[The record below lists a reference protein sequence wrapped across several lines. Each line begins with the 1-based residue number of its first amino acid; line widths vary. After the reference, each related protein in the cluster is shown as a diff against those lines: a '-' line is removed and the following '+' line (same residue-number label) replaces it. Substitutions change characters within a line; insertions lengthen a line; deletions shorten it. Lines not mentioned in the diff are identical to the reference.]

1 METKQNENGF
11 EQENVQETAV
21 EETTAEEIKAEEEV
35 NEETSVKPQPEKP
48 AKKKSSVAKALRSN
62 KFKHGSMA
70 TLMSVIFIAIVVLVN
85 ILVGAVTERFPSLNI
100 DLTAE
105 KMNSLSDQAID
116 IAKGVNA
123 ETAIYLIGSEDA
135 YLKNQNV
142 YYSNYG
148 LELGQVVNL
157 ANKLKETNSKISV
170 QFIDPDTNPT
180 FISEYP
186 DETLTTGTV
195 LVKTEK
201 RYKVLSISDLFSV
214 QSNSTT
220 GARETYSKVDSALAA
235 ALEVV
240 NMDKVPVLTLATGHG
255 EMLTSDAIGSFTSM
269 MEKENFQIRE
279 IDILTEEIPEDT
291 QILMLP
297 TPTTD
302 YAEEEIEKMREFL
315 DDKED
320 TEGRTI
326 LVTFHTTQ
334 TEMPHL
340 ASFLEEWGIGV
351 EEGMVAETD
360 SSRIALRN
368 ASYVLVD
375 NTDDILSDNTYSN
388 LLAAASRPI
397 SLLFKNSGD
406 IVTQSLWTTA
416 DTAYVV
422 TGDMTEAEAED
433 PDTAAQTVAAI
444 ASKSISIDGKYTD
457 RSVITFGS
465 SWIFTDTFISA
476 SAFGN
481 KSYITDLLKTATG
494 TDGST
499 VSVYTQSV
507 QTNTLDITASVG
519 TLTTLGLGVFTIGI
533 PVVILIAGLVIFLKR
548 RHL

>member
-21 EETTAEEIKAEEEV
+21 KETTAEEIKAEEEV

-433 PDTAAQTVAAI
+433 PDTAAQTVVAI

>member
-21 EETTAEEIKAEEEV
+21 KETTAEEIKAEEEV